1 MLRVKNIFILHK
13 FSDIKEKSDFL
24 TFDLFLYNKKIFSYK
39 SFKELNFSKKE
50 KNLEKN
56 IIFLLIL

>member
-39 SFKELNFSKKE
+39 SFKELNFS
-50 KNLEKN
+50 
-56 IIFLLIL
+56 